1 MSELLLRNAPFFLAG
16 LEATLVLAGWTML
29 LGTLLALPVALL
41 RYLEVPIL
49 SPLCGAYM
57 WFIRGTPLLVVL
69 LLCYFALPVLFGYR
83 TTASAAALVGFIV
96 FLAAY
101 AAQDMLTGL
110 RSVSRGLIEAGEA
123 LGLTRVQVIRHVVL
137 PLGGRIAVPAL
148 FGQYVRMFKY
158 TSVAS
163 ALGATELTG
172 SILLVNG
179 RVFQPFPLLAA
190 GAVVYLVVC
199 LTISMTGRWLHQRL
213 IPRFPAPAARASGM
227 EDGFSDGLE

>member
-1 MSELLLRNAPFFLAG
+1 MVELLLHNASFLLAG
-16 LEATLVLAGWTML
+16 LRATLVLAGWTAL
-29 LGTLLALPVALL
+29 IGTILAMPVAML
-41 RYLEVPIL
+41 RYLDVPVL
-49 SPLCGAYM
+49 GRACAAYI

-69 LLCYFALPVLFGYR
+69 LLCYFALPALFGYR

-110 RSVSRGLIEAGEA
+110 QSVPRSLVEGAAA
-123 LGLTRVQVIRHVVL
+123 LGLTRFQVIRLVVA
-137 PLGGRIAVPAL
+137 PLGARIAIPAL

-172 SILLVNG
+172 SVLLVNG
-179 RVFQPFPLLAA
+179 RVFQPLPLLGIAA
-190 GAVVYLVVC
+190 AVYLMVC
-199 LTISMTGRWLHQRL
+199 LSISLIGRWLHLRL
-213 IPRFPAPAARASGM
+213 TPDFAAAAPEG
-227 EDGFSDGLE
+227 